1 MTEHLSKEY
10 WEQRYADGTTGWD
23 MGVVAPALKQYFD
36 SIEPKDAAILIP
48 GCGNAW
54 EAKYLVE
61 QGFTNITVIDIA
73 EPPVNH
79 LREALGVDAQQQC
92 NVVLGDFFAHAGK
105 YDYIIEQTFFCA
117 IDPAL
122 RPAYVKHMAQLLKP
136 KGELAGLLFKT
147 PFDKPG
153 PPYGGTEAE
162 YREVFAGS
170 LNLIE
175 MISCEH
181 SHPAR
186 AGNELFFRAGL
197 LS

>member
-36 SIEPKDAAILIP
+36 SIERKDAAILIP

-79 LREALGVDAQQQC
+79 LRE
-92 NVVLGDFFAHAGK
+92 
-105 YDYIIEQTFFCA
+105 
-117 IDPAL
+117 
-122 RPAYVKHMAQLLKP
+122 
-136 KGELAGLLFKT
+136 
-147 PFDKPG
+147 
-153 PPYGGTEAE
+153 
-162 YREVFAGS
+162 
-170 LNLIE
+170 
-175 MISCEH
+175 
-181 SHPAR
+181 
-186 AGNELFFRAGL
+186 
-197 LS
+197 